1 MNVDEAME
9 KAAEFKV
16 EMKVRPHW
24 TLFSESVAVVLAAEV
39 ERLRAELTI
48 REQEVICVRNSQSLE
63 LANCKEDNE
72 RLRAELAAAKAASV
86 CPVEISAPGDADWEY
101 SVCVRCK
108 SDDDANKLFDWLWER
123 LEERVE
129 G

>member
-9 KAAEFKV
+9 IAGSSNKA
-16 EMKVRPHW
+16 
-24 TLFSESVAVVLAAEV
+24 SEWYDGSLIEAVGVLRKEV
-39 ERLRAELTI
+39 ERLRAELTF

-86 CPVEISAPGDADWEY
+86 CPVEISALGDADWEY